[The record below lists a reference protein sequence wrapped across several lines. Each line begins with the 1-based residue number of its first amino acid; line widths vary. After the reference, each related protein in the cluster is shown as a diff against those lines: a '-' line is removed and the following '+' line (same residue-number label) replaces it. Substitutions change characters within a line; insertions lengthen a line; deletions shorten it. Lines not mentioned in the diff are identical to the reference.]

1 MLDDI
6 KHFLT
11 ISFPT
16 LSILLLIF
24 INIFISNNFFDFGQL
39 FVFQAIFFWILYTPK
54 LIPLYIILIV
64 GVLQDIIYL
73 SPVGSTALIFL
84 FLVFLFDKY
93 NKLFLE
99 PSFVELFTSFIILFI
114 IGTIAFWG
122 LNSFINLKFLPINI
136 NLIYEILLNLFFFPL
151 NYFVLYIF
159 YKKFNLEIK
168 KYKKNV

>member
-16 LSILLLIF
+16 LSILFLIF

-84 FLVFLFDKY
+84 LLIFLFDKY

-114 IGTIAFWG
+114 IGTIIFWG

-159 YKKFNLEIK
+159 YKKLNLEIK

>member
-16 LSILLLIF
+16 LSILFLIF
-24 INIFISNNFFDFGQL
+24 INIFVSNNFFDFGQL

-84 FLVFLFDKY
+84 LLIFLFDKY

-114 IGTIAFWG
+114 IGTIIFWG

-136 NLIYEILLNLFFFPL
+136 NLVYEILLNLFFFPL

-159 YKKFNLEIK
+159 YKKSNLEIK

>member
-1 MLDDI
+1 MLSDI
-6 KHFLT
+6 KYFFK

-16 LSILLLIF
+16 LSILFLIF
-24 INIFISNNFFDFGQL
+24 INILFSNNFFDFGQL
-39 FVFQAIFFWILYTPK
+39 FVFQAIFFWILYAPK
-54 LIPLYIILIV
+54 LLPLFIILVAGI
-64 GVLQDIIYL
+64 LQDIIYL

-84 FLVFLFDKY
+84 FLVFLFEKY

-99 PSFVELFTSFIILFI
+99 PSFVELFSSFIILFI

-122 LNSFINLKFLPINI
+122 LNSLINLKVLPINI

-151 NYFVLYIF
+151 NYFFLHIF
-159 YKKFNLEIK
+159 YKKLNLEIK

>member
-1 MLDDI
+1 MLGDI

-16 LSILLLIF
+16 LSILFLIF

-84 FLVFLFDKY
+84 LLVFLFDKY

-114 IGTIAFWG
+114 IGTIIFWG

-136 NLIYEILLNLFFFPL
+136 NLVYEILLNLFFFPL

-159 YKKFNLEIK
+159 YKKLNLEKK

>member
-16 LSILLLIF
+16 LSILFLIF

-84 FLVFLFDKY
+84 FLIFLFDKY

-159 YKKFNLEIK
+159 YKKLNLEIK

>member
-16 LSILLLIF
+16 LSILFLIF

-84 FLVFLFDKY
+84 LLVFLFDKY

-114 IGTIAFWG
+114 IGTIIFWG

-159 YKKFNLEIK
+159 YKKLNLEKK

>member
-1 MLDDI
+1 MLNDI

-16 LSILLLIF
+16 LSILFLIF

-54 LIPLYIILIV
+54 LLPLYIILIV

-136 NLIYEILLNLFFFPL
+136 NFIYEILLNLFFFPL

-159 YKKFNLEIK
+159 YKKLNLEIK

>member
-159 YKKFNLEIK
+159 YKKLNLEIK

>member
-16 LSILLLIF
+16 LSILFLIF

-84 FLVFLFDKY
+84 LLVFLFDKY

-114 IGTIAFWG
+114 IGTIIFWG

-159 YKKFNLEIK
+159 YKKLNLEIK

>member
-16 LSILLLIF
+16 LSILFLIF

-114 IGTIAFWG
+114 IGTIIFWG

-159 YKKFNLEIK
+159 YKKLNLEIK

>member
-84 FLVFLFDKY
+84 LLIFLFDKY

-159 YKKFNLEIK
+159 YKKLNLEIK